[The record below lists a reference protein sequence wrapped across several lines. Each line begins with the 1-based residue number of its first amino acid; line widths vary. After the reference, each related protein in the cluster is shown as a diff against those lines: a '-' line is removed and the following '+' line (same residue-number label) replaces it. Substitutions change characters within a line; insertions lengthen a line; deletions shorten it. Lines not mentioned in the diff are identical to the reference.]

1 MFFSFLELSYF
12 SSKYHNWI
20 FRWNETSLLWCIPDF
35 FCHFVCLKPTPLF
48 QSTVP
53 SHLDLPQ
60 FLSATTQNSINRW
73 IEPSSWPVV
82 VFFLFFL
89 KIRFTWIA
97 ITRRKICY
105 YFQFIV
111 TNSLETF
118 LGHYS
123 NVSKFVTLAMW
134 TQMFLLPLKFW
145 IVVKYWIMWSS
156 GVHAARGLL
165 SLKQMSNKPNTET
178 FFRFNHFSV
187 WLWLKLLWG

>member
-1 MFFSFLELSYF
+1 MKWDFPLVMYSGLLLSFCLLKTHPFIPINCTLTFRSA
-12 SSKYHNWI
+12 SI
-20 FRWNETSLLWCIPDF
+20 FECNNPKFNQPMDRTKFITYC
-35 FCHFVCLKPTPLF
+35 C
-48 QSTVP
+48 
-53 SHLDLPQ
+53 
-60 FLSATTQNSINRW
+60 FLS
-73 IEPSSWPVV
+73 
-82 VFFLFFL
+82 FFL

-97 ITRRKICY
+97 ITRRKICH

-134 TQMFLLPLKFW
+134 TQMFLLPLKLW

-178 FFRFNHFSV
+178 FFRFNHFSI